1 MEAIIFR
8 FAKAVIMA
16 VAMFFCASVIG
27 FSGTASVAFAMA
39 VFFLGIVAI
48 LDALVYAIVGL
59 FVITAA
65 MSTLLPEGHRNLFEF
80 AQAFLQ
86 EFRASLA
93 RPQQ

>member
-1 MEAIIFR
+1 MEVIIFR
-8 FAKAVIMA
+8 FAKAGIMA
-16 VAMFFCASVIG
+16 VAMFFCASAIG
-27 FSGTASVAFAMA
+27 FSGTASISFALA

-59 FVITAA
+59 FVIATAL
-65 MSTLLPEGHRNLFEF
+65 STLLPDGHRNLLEF

-86 EFRASLA
+86 DVRASLA